1 MVVGLGAGDGAVTFR
16 LVIGIDPGL
25 SGAIAFL
32 ADGQLTDV
40 CDMPTVGR
48 GKAGRQTVN
57 APELA
62 RLIRE
67 HLFIGA
73 AVVALVEDVAA
84 RPGQG
89 VTSMFRFGHSCGAVA
104 GVLGAMRIPVVYV
117 TPQRWK
123 RYHGLIGSEKD
134 ASRGMAIDLYP
145 SAPLARKRDHGRAE
159 AILIARWGIDT
170 EAS

>member
-1 MVVGLGAGDGAVTFR
+1 MVGLGEGDRIVTFR

-25 SGAIAFL
+25 TGAIAWL
-32 ADGQLTDV
+32 ADGVLTDV

-57 APELA
+57 APDLA

-73 AVVALVEDVAA
+73 AVVAVVEEVAA

-89 VTSMFRFGHSCGAVA
+89 VTSMFRFGHSCGAIA
-104 GVLGAMRIPVVYV
+104 GVLGALRIPVVYV

-123 RYHGLIGSEKD
+123 RYHGLIGAAKD
-134 ASRGMAIDLYP
+134 ASRGRAIDLYP
-145 SAPLARKRDHGRAE
+145 SATVPQA
-159 AILIARWGIDT
+159 
-170 EAS
+170 